1 MWRNHDEA
9 KLLNSCPRHISSRV
23 NGSSCGQQ
31 APLRSPSEPPPPA
44 PFCRISLVRLA
55 FPRTPALLPTE
66 GALLNNRYPLANL
79 RCISTAAATFPNRHT
94 PSPPLCRVGRGCA
107 PGAWPKLLPG
117 RRRRSGLPAVLV
129 PGFATERSV
138 EIRGR
143 MHRIPTRDDDHHRL
157 QPIHVRLV
165 MEVAPVVGIPT
176 TRERQAHEGLA
187 LAAFRPVQAFP
198 VTIKAACRFSNSVS
212 SCDTPTCC

>member
-1 MWRNHDEA
+1 MT
-9 KLLNSCPRHISSRV
+9 KLISCTA
-23 NGSSCGQQ
+23 
-31 APLRSPSEPPPPA
+31 APQTYKFTSEGVQLWPA
-44 PFCRISLVRLA
+44 SAITVSVRAAAYCAVLQDLPCRLA

-165 MEVAPVVGIPT
+165 MEVAPIVGIPT